1 MITNYDELKAAVIS
15 WLKRNDLIS
24 QTENFIQLAEGHF
37 NRTVRAA
44 EMTARAQIIVDSE
57 FIALPDDLLSL
68 KELHIEGK
76 TEQTIDYITPQ
87 IMSKELGGGLY
98 YTIIDGQI
106 KLYPTPTPEKPIQ
119 LELIY
124 VQKISPLSDTNP
136 SNWLL
141 ENHPD
146 IYLNAALA
154 QAEWYLENL
163 DKAMF
168 WEQKTNSYIEKLNS
182 ESIMRSY
189 GAAPLIPRMRS

>member
-1 MITNYDELKAAVIS
+1 MITNYDELKAAVVS
-15 WLKRNDLIS
+15 WLKRSDLIT
-24 QTENFIQLAEGHF
+24 QAENFIQLAEAHF

-68 KELHIEGK
+68 KELHIEGVK
-76 TEQTIDYITPQ
+76 DQTVDYITPQ
-87 IMSKELGGGLY
+87 IMSKGLGGGLY

-106 KLYPTPTPEKPIQ
+106 KLYPAPTPEKPIQ
-119 LELIY
+119 LELVY
-124 VQKISPLSDTNP
+124 VQKIAPLSDANP

-141 ENHPD
+141 EDHPD

-154 QAEWYLENL
+154 QAEWFLVNL

-168 WEQKTNSYIEKLNS
+168 WEQKTNGYIDKLNS
-182 ESIMRSY
+182 ESIKRAY
-189 GAAPLIPRMRS
+189 GAAPLVMRMRS

>member
-57 FIALPDDLLSL
+57 FIALPDDLLSF